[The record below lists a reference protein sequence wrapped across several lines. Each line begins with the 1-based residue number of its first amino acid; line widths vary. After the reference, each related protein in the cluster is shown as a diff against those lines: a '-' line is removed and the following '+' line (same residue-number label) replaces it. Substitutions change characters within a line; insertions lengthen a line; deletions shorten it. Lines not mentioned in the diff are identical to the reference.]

1 MALEKVKLLKD
12 MCRYDSTTGLVL
24 VGVLWLKIILLAILA
39 LSVQNSR
46 LDLKVRAVGMEELRC
61 RWACRAGMEKA
72 VGILNEDPRECDDLT
87 ELWSDN

>member
-12 MCRYDSTTGLVL
+12 MCRYDSKTGLVL

-46 LDLKVRAVGMEELRC
+46 LDLKVRAGGME
-61 RWACRAGMEKA
+61 
-72 VGILNEDPRECDDLT
+72 
-87 ELWSDN
+87 